1 MDTVHKLSA
10 YFAHC
15 KTLHP
20 EAEYPVV
27 YGLPK
32 TVDND
37 LPGCDHT
44 PGYGSAA
51 RYLAVTVRELIR
63 DTAIY
68 ALPSVTVI
76 EVMGRDAGW
85 LTLAAGLPPVFGG
98 REAGHHRPAGDA
110 L

>member
-1 MDTVHKLSA
+1 MPTA
-10 YFAHC
+10 

-68 ALPSVTVI
+68 ALPSVTVV

-85 LTLAAGLPPVFGG
+85 LTLAAGLPRFLGEGKP
-98 REAGHHRPAGDA
+98 DIIA
-110 L
+110 LPETPL